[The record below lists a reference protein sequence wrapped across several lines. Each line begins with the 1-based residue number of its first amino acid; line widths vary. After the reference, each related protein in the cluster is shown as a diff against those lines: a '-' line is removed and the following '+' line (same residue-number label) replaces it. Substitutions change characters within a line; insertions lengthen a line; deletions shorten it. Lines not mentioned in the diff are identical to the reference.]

1 MERWKGEGKEAKATQ
16 PTTQQPP
23 RVLYATRQEEEAF
36 EFRNGQEA
44 DVDGAVGPACTRG
57 RCVTG
62 NPRPARVDAND
73 DDLA

>member
-36 EFRNGQEA
+36 EFRTGRKLTWTGPWDPRVHV
-44 DVDGAVGPACTRG
+44 DVASRG
-57 RCVTG
+57 T
-62 NPRPARVDAND
+62 RPARVNAND
-73 DDLA
+73 DLP